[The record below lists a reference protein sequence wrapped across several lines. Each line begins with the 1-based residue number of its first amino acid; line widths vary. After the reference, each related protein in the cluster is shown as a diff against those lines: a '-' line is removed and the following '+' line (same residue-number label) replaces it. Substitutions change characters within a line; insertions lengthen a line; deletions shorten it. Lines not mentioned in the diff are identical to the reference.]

1 MGFFYDRAAYSRPR
15 LLTEYQINA
24 KIPSPSAPPFLPA
37 TSERAADSCRGRGE
51 EGARRSDQT
60 RTSTAEAARGFGPKR
75 NPINTAADRSSATDV
90 TPGRLLQ
97 LITTKKTA
105 GRRRWQPRSQ
115 FLLLPLVFSQPKQR
129 PQYKQRQNVRLWQ
142 SGGQRQ
148 PSPFPPAA
156 AARNAHRPGLRVKSE
171 LIAHFT
177 HFIYV
182 NKVSYA
188 CCSRTTSSTPR
199 KRNTLH

>member
-1 MGFFYDRAAYSRPR
+1 MPR
-15 LLTEYQINA
+15 FLL
-24 KIPSPSAPPFLPA
+24 PLPPFSLPA
-37 TSERAADSCRGRGE
+37 TSERAADNCRGRGE
-51 EGARRSDQT
+51 EGARRADET
-60 RTSTAEAARGFGPKR
+60 RTCTAEAARGFGPKR
-75 NPINTAADRSSATDV
+75 NPINTADRSSATGV
-90 TPGRLLQ
+90 TPGRLLE
-97 LITTKKTA
+97 LITTKKTD
-105 GRRRWQPRSQ
+105 GRRWKPRSQ

-156 AARNAHRPGLRVKSE
+156 AARKAHRPTHPGLRAKSE
-171 LIAHFT
+171 VIAHFT

-188 CCSRTTSSTPR
+188 SSSRTTSSTL
-199 KRNTLH
+199 RNTLR